1 MYKIKFYKSDIIIIV
16 SFLLM
21 ILTYFYALAQICWFM
36 FGCFSIALV
45 FSWKA
50 PKELIY
56 IQLFFVLQF
65 QHYVSSQILPNTVSY
80 FTDVVTLIIFLHLV
94 REVPKNRFNKLEKV
108 IIFSSIL
115 FIFLG
120 FMSNYYNNF
129 DILKYAWAVRNNIRI
144 FIFFVASSYFID
156 FSMVN
161 KTNRLLKIAF
171 TFNTIMVLIQFFTL
185 PFAADFIGGIFGHSV
200 GVANTYIHILLL
212 YFLCYSLVNYLNRQ
226 ISVITLLYYL
236 IPIFLISAVAELKIL
251 YVEAV
256 ILFIIISLFSK
267 KSIQSVFKFLLIGI
281 MLLVGTIVTLPIL
294 VQISPFFKDFFNI
307 ENILKIAGGSYTGQ
321 DDISRLKAISYV
333 QTRFFHNDVIKNWIG
348 IGLGNA
354 EQSQFS
360 FLQSPLFLQYER
372 TRYNWFTL
380 PFVMVETGLIGVVIF
395 IYPYIYALI
404 ELILKVKKE
413 PSTIIAIALL
423 STVPLLY
430 IYNLTLR
437 TEIGYLFVYLI
448 ASHLPKSSKVSN

>member
-21 ILTYFYALAQICWFM
+21 ILTYFYPLAQIGWFM

-56 IQLFFVLQF
+56 LQLFFVLQF

-251 YVEAV
+251 YVGC
-256 ILFIIISLFSK
+256 S
-267 KSIQSVFKFLLIGI
+267 
-281 MLLVGTIVTLPIL
+281 
-294 VQISPFFKDFFNI
+294 N
-307 ENILKIAGGSYTGQ
+307 
-321 DDISRLKAISYV
+321 
-333 QTRFFHNDVIKNWIG
+333 
-348 IGLGNA
+348 
-354 EQSQFS
+354 
-360 FLQSPLFLQYER
+360 
-372 TRYNWFTL
+372 
-380 PFVMVETGLIGVVIF
+380 
-395 IYPYIYALI
+395 
-404 ELILKVKKE
+404 
-413 PSTIIAIALL
+413 
-423 STVPLLY
+423 
-430 IYNLTLR
+430 
-437 TEIGYLFVYLI
+437 
-448 ASHLPKSSKVSN
+448 SHSC